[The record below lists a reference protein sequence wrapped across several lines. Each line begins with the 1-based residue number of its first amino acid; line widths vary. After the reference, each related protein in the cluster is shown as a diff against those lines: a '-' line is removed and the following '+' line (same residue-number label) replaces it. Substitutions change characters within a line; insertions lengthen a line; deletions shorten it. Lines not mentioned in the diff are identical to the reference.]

1 MKVSH
6 DHAFTE
12 GIDNVNSL
20 TSVLVSTHVDEDEE
34 ESETH
39 YAIIEDVAFVI
50 PLNSD
55 VTDPLTAAIC
65 RDCDMGL
72 AIKRA
77 PPVTRGRTHQF
88 IGQIPQ
94 KQRTRSCKG
103 AHSTQGRFRVSRTI
117 AVAGS

>member
-50 PLNSD
+50 PLNAD

-88 IGQIPQ
+88 IGQIYLRNSEPGAARE
-94 KQRTRSCKG
+94 RTRHKEG
-103 AHSTQGRFRVSRTI
+103 FVYPGQ
-117 AVAGS
+117 